1 MSGSEGSEESRVE
14 QHAEGGESARGA
26 SAVGSVRET
35 RNPNSD
41 HMQSCCLASLRR
53 PRGRHSMHSG
63 VFL

>member
-1 MSGSEGSEESRVE
+1 VE

-41 HMQSCCLASLRR
+41 HMQSCRLAPVWR
-53 PRGRHSMHSG
+53 PRGRHSMHFG
-63 VFL
+63 VLL